1 MSRPR
6 GWLGDWRPQRKTL
19 LLIEQIQVVL
29 QEYAAHL
36 PLTVRQIFYRLVG
49 AYGYDKTE
57 LAYDRLGEV
66 AAKARRA
73 SLIPMDHIRDDGI
86 TRLGGHGWA
95 SKGALFDNWRQQ
107 ARHFRLDRQA
117 GQPTQLY
124 LWCEAAGMAPQLE
137 RVADPYDVT
146 VLSGGGF
153 DSLTMKHDLAAEFSR
168 EGEVMVL
175 HIGDHDP
182 SGVHMFSSLG
192 EDIQAFAASYG
203 GAVRFFRLAVTP
215 AQIAAYGLPTA
226 PPKTTDRR
234 SFDGLTTQA
243 ESLPPDVLAHIVE
256 EAIVARVDH
265 EQREVVMT
273 NEVTI
278 RAELQADLDKLMLQP
293 GGLS

>member
-182 SGVHMFSSLG
+182 SGVHVLSGIGCLSRKNCPEGPPSGSVASHTVVSTPSSTLRCSSG
-192 EDIQAFAASYG
+192 ER
-203 GAVRFFRLAVTP
+203 VRT
-215 AQIAAYGLPTA
+215 
-226 PPKTTDRR
+226 
-234 SFDGLTTQA
+234 
-243 ESLPPDVLAHIVE
+243 
-256 EAIVARVDH
+256 
-265 EQREVVMT
+265 
-273 NEVTI
+273 
-278 RAELQADLDKLMLQP
+278 QP
-293 GGLS
+293 GSTELTSTFVPCSS